1 MRGDHRLLG
10 ILDGIKINPVI
21 RIMIISDIL
30 ILSAFGL
37 LAPVFAVFLLG
48 SIQGGSAEV
57 AGFAA
62 MVWLFSRAVFQI
74 PVAIFIDRR
83 TGERDDFL
91 INFCGSIGVSLIPL
105 LYLAASLP
113 IHIYIIQGLYGF
125 LHALTFPSY
134 KAIFTR
140 HIDPHREGLEWALF
154 DTTTDLGTA
163 LAAATGGIIAV
174 TLGFR
179 ALFICVSFFSLL
191 GTFLLLRVY
200 PLLRKRT

>member
-1 MRGDHRLLG
+1 MRRRKFLRMLAGVE
-10 ILDGIKINPVI
+10 INPVI
-21 RIMIISDIL
+21 RALIVSDIL

-37 LAPVFAVFLLG
+37 LAPIFAVFLIEN
-48 SIQGGSAEV
+48 IQGGSAEV

-62 MVWLFSRAVFQI
+62 MIWLLSRAIFQI

-83 TGERDDFL
+83 TGERDDFW
-91 INFCGSIGVSLIPL
+91 INFGGSVGVSLIPL
-105 LYLAASLP
+105 LYLLASLP
-113 IHIYIIQGLYGF
+113 IHVYTIQAIYGL

-140 HIDPHREGLEWALF
+140 HIDPHREGLAWAIF

-163 LAAATGGIIAV
+163 LAAATGGVVAV

-179 ALFICVSFFSLL
+179 ALFIFVSLFSLL
-191 GTFLLLRVY
+191 GTFLLLRIY